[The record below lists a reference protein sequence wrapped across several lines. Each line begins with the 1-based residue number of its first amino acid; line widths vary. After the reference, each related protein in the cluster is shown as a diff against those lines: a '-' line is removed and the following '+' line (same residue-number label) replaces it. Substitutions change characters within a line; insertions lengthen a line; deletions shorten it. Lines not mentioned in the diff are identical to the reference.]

1 MARTHVVMPDDLLRA
16 IDGIVGSRGRS
27 RFLEDAAR
35 EKLERMELADA
46 LKATAGIA
54 RGKKY
59 RHWQNREI
67 AAAWVR
73 ETRGSETRR

>member
-16 IDGIVGSRGRS
+16 IDEIVGSRGRS

-46 LKATAGIA
+46 LRATAGIA

-59 RHWQNREI
+59 RHWQSREI

-73 ETRGSETRR
+73 ETRGSETRT